1 MDGNECCTGS
11 AITREKLTLSLWVDA
26 IYANA
31 SFKMTFGGFKVK
43 AYHDTFITDSVQE
56 ETCCR
61 DNQSIRDQ
69 RQENGEVWLPEW
81 IGTS

>member
-1 MDGNECCTGS
+1 MDGNECCPGR
-11 AITREKLTLSLWVDA
+11 AITREKLTLTLWLDA

-31 SFKMTFGGFKVK
+31 SFKTFVGGFKVK
-43 AYHDTFITDSVQE
+43 AYYDTFITDLVRAE
-56 ETCCR
+56 RCCR

-69 RQENGEVWLPEW
+69 RQENGEVWRPEW